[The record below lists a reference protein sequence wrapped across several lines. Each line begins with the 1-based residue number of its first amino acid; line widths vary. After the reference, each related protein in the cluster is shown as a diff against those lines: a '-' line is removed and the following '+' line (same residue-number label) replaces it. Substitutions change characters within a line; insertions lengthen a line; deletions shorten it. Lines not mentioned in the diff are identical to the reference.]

1 MATWS
6 ASSGYMSVGIDLS
19 YEGDPDRGWVNVHA
33 IVYARS
39 DGYGHSF
46 SSTWSWWGDC
56 GSGSEGFSFSS
67 GYGATVT
74 KVISDWRF
82 SVWTAY
88 GQSKWIKVGASL
100 GPIWNGGNPSVEAW
114 IQIPARQYRAP
125 GAPSAVTATRQSE
138 KQVLVSWTLPGAS
151 TEAPVQQIG
160 VQRRSLGDPQW
171 KQMVWLTDPSATSWT
186 DTAMPGNDQVEY
198 RVQTWNSGGYSAHAD
213 ASSAV
218 TSSVA
223 APSGVTAAK
232 DSSGS
237 IIVSWLAN
245 YPGGGAFEVFDNGV
259 KVGEAPVVSGVVP
272 SFTHVGP
279 DPQVTHTYTVKQ
291 IDGGVSSPL
300 SAPSPTVQ
308 LLAKPNPPRLV
319 CPAGTVQSGAVVLEW
334 DHNPVDSTSQSA
346 AEIRYRDRGASSWTT
361 RSLTTAHQL
370 SVTLVAGSYEWQAR
384 TKGLHAEFS
393 AWSAVN
399 AFTVADVPTVTI
411 SSPVGGATLN
421 LSRCAITWEFF
432 QAQGAGQSAAEAEL
446 LDASGAVVERAQVS
460 GGAKTLSF
468 STPLTDAASYST
480 RVRVRSGHGLWST
493 WAEARFSVSFP
504 APPVPRAEATWDEAQ
519 GLAVLSIMNEA
530 PLPTS
535 RTFENRVYNPRMVL
549 NGNGGIRGVY
559 GLEVG
564 TSTVVRSAPNGGAEI
579 EVLKESKAFISQGGI
594 PMLRG
599 KSYVLRFEAD
609 GEISELN
616 RRTYIQH
623 AASPYTN
630 IYPADSKDEYT
641 RGLNILTFTI
651 PDDESK
657 WPDNRGIFVIAI
669 PKRPGAKIIFDRLGV
684 YGPFES
690 EDEAHAYGAEYFDG
704 DSGPNATIG
713 GQSYSVRWSGVPN
726 FSTTIGTPN
735 SPAAVSNRVERS
747 VDGGETWEVVADSVA
762 ISSSVTD
769 RESLSAGTTLYR
781 VSALTDLPSSS
792 SRIIELHADSDAV
805 WLSGGRG
812 FSTAVPLNWDPQH
825 STAVGLVNRK
835 VHYFAGRRLG
845 VEMSGTQRKRSVSV
859 SATLLDE
866 RLDLIRRLEELSY
879 LPAPFLYR
887 DPLGRRIYGSLSGVQ
902 MDRAVGGKWQ
912 VAAVVEEV
920 ERR

>member
-19 YEGDPDRGWVNVHA
+19 YEGDPNRGWVNVHA

-39 DGYGHSF
+39 DGYGHSY

-88 GQSKWIKVGASL
+88 GQAKWVKVGASL

-114 IQIPARQYRAP
+114 IQIPARQYQAP
-125 GAPSAVTATRQSE
+125 GAPTAVTAVRQSE
-138 KQVLVSWTLPGAS
+138 RQVLVSWTLPGAS
-151 TEAPVQQIG
+151 IEAPVQQIG
-160 VQRRSLGDPQW
+160 VQRRSVGDPQW
-171 KQMVWLTDPSATSWT
+171 KQMVWLANASATSWT
-186 DTAMPGNDQVEY
+186 DTAVPGNDRVEY

-245 YPGGGAFEVFDNGV
+245 YPGGGVFEVFDNGV
-259 KVGEAPVVSGVVP
+259 KVGESPVVSGVAP

-308 LLAKPNPPRLV
+308 LLAQPNPPQLLR
-319 CPAGTVQSGAVVLEW
+319 PSGTVQSGDVVFGW
-334 DHNPVDSTSQSA
+334 RHNPVDSTPQSKGEMRWRLRGSATWMTQETGESSQ
-346 AEIRYRDRGASSWTT
+346 
-361 RSLTTAHQL
+361 
-370 SVTLVAGSYEWQAR
+370 VTLALAAGEYEWQAR
-384 TKGLHAEFS
+384 TKGLHSEVS
-393 AWSAVN
+393 AWSSVGVV
-399 AFTVADVPTVTI
+399 TVADSPGAVIVSPPEGETVL
-411 SSPVGGATLN
+411 SSI
-421 LSRCAITWEFF
+421 LSLEWSFY
-432 QAQGAGQSAAEAEL
+432 QAQGASQAAAEVEL
-446 LDASGAVVERAQVS
+446 LDEDGHAIEKISISGS
-460 GGAKTLSF
+460 GKTAALSWKLADK
-468 STPLTDAASYST
+468 SRYTV
-480 RVRVRSGHGLWST
+480 RVRVMSSHGIWSEWAAVQFST
-493 WAEARFSVSFP
+493 DFPLPPAPRVTVEWAESRGTAIISIVNVAPEQESP
-504 APPVPRAEATWDEAQ
+504 AT
-519 GLAVLSIMNEA
+519 
-530 PLPTS
+530 
-535 RTFENRVYNPRMVL
+535 
-549 NGNGGIRGVY
+549 
-559 GLEVG
+559 
-564 TSTVVRSAPNGGAEI
+564 
-579 EVLKESKAFISQGGI
+579 
-594 PMLRG
+594 
-599 KSYVLRFEAD
+599 
-609 GEISELN
+609 
-616 RRTYIQH
+616 
-623 AASPYTN
+623 
-630 IYPADSKDEYT
+630 
-641 RGLNILTFTI
+641 
-651 PDDESK
+651 
-657 WPDNRGIFVIAI
+657 
-669 PKRPGAKIIFDRLGV
+669 
-684 YGPFES
+684 
-690 EDEAHAYGAEYFDG
+690 
-704 DSGPNATIG
+704 
-713 GQSYSVRWSGVPN
+713 
-726 FSTTIGTPN
+726 
-735 SPAAVSNRVERS
+735 PAAVSNTVERS
-747 VDGGETWEVVADSVA
+747 VDGGESWEIVAEKVG
-762 ISSSVTD
+762 ISSTLVD
-769 RESLSAGTTLYR
+769 GESLSSGTTAYR
-781 VSALTDLPSSS
+781 VTAMTDLPSSVS
-792 SRIIELHADSDAV
+792 VLVELHATSDAM
-805 WLSGGRG
+805 WISGGRG

-845 VEMSGTQRKRSVSV
+845 VEMSGTQSKRSVSV

-912 VAAVVEEV
+912 VSAVLEEV